1 MLPWQIADAV
11 RSRLSPAVTFRWA
24 ERGGHTGFPRN
35 LDLGEPGALGL
46 ENQIETWLKRL
57 PQGGARE
64 ASFADR
70 SPSVR
75 NL

>member
-1 MLPWQIADAV
+1 MRA
-11 RSRLSPAVTFRWA
+11 RLSPAVTFRWA

-57 PQGGARE
+57 PQAAPRE
-64 ASFADR
+64 AAFADQGSTAR
-70 SPSVR
+70 S
-75 NL
+75 L